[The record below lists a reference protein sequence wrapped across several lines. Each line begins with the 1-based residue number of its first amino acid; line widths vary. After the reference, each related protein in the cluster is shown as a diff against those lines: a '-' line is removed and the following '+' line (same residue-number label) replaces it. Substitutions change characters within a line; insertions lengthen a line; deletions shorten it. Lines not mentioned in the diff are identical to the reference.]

1 MCPGVCVANRISQYC
16 EAALDVNELCR
27 SGLRCCVSADLFSDV
42 DTPPKEF
49 VLLNPKKVSE
59 WWAGARGTG
68 ELVCLFVLALVVWD
82 NRMLLLSFGLCTS
95 TMY

>member
-49 VLLNPKKVSE
+49 VLLNPKKVSGQWSE
-59 WWAGARGTG
+59 GPAGR
-68 ELVCLFVLALVVWD
+68 LINLVVGCCWALG
-82 NRMLLLSFGLCTS
+82 RVFLI
-95 TMY
+95 

>member
-27 SGLRCCVSADLFSDV
+27 SGLRCCVSADLFFDV

-49 VLLNPKKVSE
+49 VLLNPKKVSGRWSVGRVLNWVVE
-59 WWAGARGTG
+59 AF
-68 ELVCLFVLALVVWD
+68 LFMVIECFA
-82 NRMLLLSFGLCTS
+82 FII
-95 TMY
+95 